1 MKYSL
6 KDIAASLPP
15 EKRRANGWWDRL
27 ALRPLSYPVT
37 WLALACGLSPNA
49 VTWIGVLF
57 ALAGGALFALAGGV
71 LQWAGLGGLFVF
83 SVLDAV
89 DGNMARTLK
98 KPNPWGSWTDA
109 AGGYIAYTATLLA
122 LGVAAERAGGFL
134 GTGGL
139 CIFLGGF
146 SAAANML
153 MRACVQSR
161 KAFQTVMEGVPA
173 KAPAGGEK
181 WLSENLGITGIMDP
195 LIAFGLALHFLPW
208 VLCFYTLLYGLGS
221 VWVILKLALKTKTAS
236 RPVAPEETT
245 DPTDEDGRE
254 NEE

>member
-1 MKYSL
+1 MKYTL
-6 KDIAASLPP
+6 KNIIDSLPP

-27 ALRPLSYPVT
+27 ALRPLSYPLT

-49 VTWIGVLF
+49 VTWISVF
-57 ALAGGALFALAGGV
+57 FVLAGGVLLALAGGV
-71 LQWAGLGGLFVF
+71 SQWIGLGGLFIF
-83 SVLDAV
+83 SILDAV

-122 LGVAAERAGGFL
+122 LGIAAERAGNFYGP
-134 GTGGL
+134 GGL

-153 MRACVQSR
+153 MRACVQSH
-161 KAFQTVMEGVPA
+161 KVFQTIMEGAPE
-173 KAPAGGEK
+173 KAGPGGEK

-195 LIAFGLALHFLPW
+195 AIALGLAFHFLPW
-208 VLCFYTLLYGLGS
+208 VLYFYTLLYGLGS
-221 VWVILKLALKTKTAS
+221 VWIIFKLALKTKTK
-236 RPVAPEETT
+236 
-245 DPTDEDGRE
+245 
-254 NEE
+254 